1 MSLTDIPNRT
11 FFANRAL
18 DDELPLVNEVFWSA
32 LIEHIER
39 DCNVSPRVIL
49 DVGCHSGGL
58 LHTLFRR
65 FMPEQMFGIEPLAA
79 ARSAASSLLATVA
92 ANATLLDSSAW
103 NQIPTGVV
111 DLITSHEVLYL
122 EPDVRDFMSRIHR
135 VIAAN
140 GVAYI
145 VLGCHAE
152 NPLWG
157 RWKASLVTAGHT
169 VYDHR
174 PLEIMEAAWASGLLA
189 SVLPLRRSGWITYNP
204 LEAEF
209 PYPDLQTML
218 DHHYRNKLIFRLR
231 VANARTIAS

>member
-1 MSLTDIPNRT
+1 
-11 FFANRAL
+11 
-18 DDELPLVNEVFWSA
+18 
-32 LIEHIER
+32 
-39 DCNVSPRVIL
+39 
-49 DVGCHSGGL
+49 
-58 LHTLFRR
+58 
-65 FMPEQMFGIEPLAA
+65 MPEQMFGIEPLAA
-79 ARSAASSLLATVA
+79 ARSAASSLLKTVA

-140 GVAYI
+140 GVGYI

-157 RWKASLVTAGHT
+157 RWKASLVSAGHA
-169 VYDHR
+169 VYDHS
-174 PLEIMEAAWASGLLA
+174 PFEIMEAASASGLLA
-189 SVLPLRRSGWITYNP
+189 SVQPLRQSGWITYDP
-204 LEAEF
+204 QEAEF

-231 VANARTIAS
+231 VANARAIAS